1 MNKGKRIALFI
12 VIVLFIVCI
21 LMLLLI
27 QPKANEE
34 NTEVV
39 MVEVPEGEA
48 EDVET
53 SKSEAYRKSRGKKE
67 SPMDAY
73 FESLLPEEDDASGD
87 VSLVGGGTAPE
98 SVTPPENRMDRVLGT
113 GSQSTGGSTTKVS
126 SGVRRHQE
134 VQSQQS
140 SDDKYIQDLERAQKI
155 AAAINGTEGVPVEND
170 ENRSVPIRTEIRK
183 SSIISSLDDDFYDGD
198 GPAAISDNQTV
209 KCMFTKDEKVRN
221 GQRVTVRTL
230 QEISVDGT
238 VIPANTHLSAVCNLN
253 ERLNLN
259 ISSVEINGRILCLDY
274 EAYDYDG
281 NKGIYCP
288 ETSAS
293 RNGRTV
299 ADQAV
304 STGTSIVGGR
314 LGSVAN
320 AVVRT
325 GASLFRNAS
334 GESYVN
340 LKSGYEFYIMKKQ

>member
-12 VIVLFIVCI
+12 VIVLFIVGI

-34 NTEVV
+34 NTDGV